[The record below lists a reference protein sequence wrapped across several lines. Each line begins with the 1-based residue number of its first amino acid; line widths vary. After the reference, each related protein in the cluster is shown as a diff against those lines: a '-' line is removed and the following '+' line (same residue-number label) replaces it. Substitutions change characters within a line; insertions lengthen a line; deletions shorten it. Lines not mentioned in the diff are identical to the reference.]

1 MLNDRVGILMERRK
15 AEMVAR
21 ADKSRRESE
30 AREAKLKDAI
40 KPPHFRLTEFGSM
53 LVQDV
58 QDRLS
63 GCLAL
68 FTEQLDAAHDAAAKP
83 RWLTVLGRSVARIF
97 RRRSP
102 KVRG

>member
-1 MLNDRVGILMERRK
+1 
-15 AEMVAR
+15 
-21 ADKSRRESE
+21 
-30 AREAKLKDAI
+30 
-40 KPPHFRLTEFGSM
+40 M

-83 RWLTVLGRSVARIF
+83 RWMTVLGRSVARIF